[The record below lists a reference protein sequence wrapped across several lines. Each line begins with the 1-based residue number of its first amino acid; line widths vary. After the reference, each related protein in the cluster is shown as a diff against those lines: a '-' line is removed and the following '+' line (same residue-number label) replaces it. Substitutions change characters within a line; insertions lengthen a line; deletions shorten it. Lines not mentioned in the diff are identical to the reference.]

1 MAKKKWRLVK
11 IRPMPYNITAD
22 KKGRWQVY
30 SYEVTED
37 NPEREPLESEI
48 TKHGSD
54 LDYLK
59 AEEMLA
65 KVPRV

>member
-1 MAKKKWRLVK
+1 
-11 IRPMPYNITAD
+11 MPYNITAD